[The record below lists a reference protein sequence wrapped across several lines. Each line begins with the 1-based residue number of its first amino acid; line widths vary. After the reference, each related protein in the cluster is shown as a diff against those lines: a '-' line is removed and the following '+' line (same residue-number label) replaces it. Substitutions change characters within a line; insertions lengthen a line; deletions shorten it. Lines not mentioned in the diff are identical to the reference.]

1 MVLYRLRNDF
11 FDPWRRLS
19 VRNRNTYGKTIFG
32 HAIFRK
38 EAEAIQVAPFGNR
51 LALRFVSDRFIA
63 ILGYLGAKPS
73 CGQFTEAGALDLD
86 RSN

>member
-1 MVLYRLRNDF
+1 MERQSLGTPL
-11 FDPWRRLS
+11 L
-19 VRNRNTYGKTIFG
+19 

-38 EAEAIQVAPFGNR
+38 EAKAIRLALFGNR
-51 LALRFVSDRFIA
+51 LALRFGSDRFIA